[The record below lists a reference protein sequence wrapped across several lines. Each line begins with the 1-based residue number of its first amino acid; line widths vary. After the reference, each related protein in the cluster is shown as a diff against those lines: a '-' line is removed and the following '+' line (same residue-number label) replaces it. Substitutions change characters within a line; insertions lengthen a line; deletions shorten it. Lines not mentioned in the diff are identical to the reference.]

1 MTSQLNRCC
10 RMPDSV
16 GLNVVAGT
24 NVAGNIK
31 QYELCQVANK
41 L

>member
-1 MTSQLNRCC
+1 MTAQETLR
-10 RMPDSV
+10 DSRVIV

-24 NVAGNIK
+24 NVAGNIE